1 MSSTNFRKIIISG
14 KICRIGNKIAA
25 CADKEVEMKKEA
37 VFMKRLFAAI
47 LCLCLL
53 AGCGRT
59 DSTGDTCRTAE
70 APGESMVS
78 DTMGGSGE
86 KAVSAGET
94 FRIIQEQ
101 PENLLLAKTDG
112 NSADVYTL
120 SLRDAELTL
129 DGNAFDRNEPGAYQS
144 FPDGTLTGALVEVAC
159 DLVLETY
166 PGQLAE
172 VTAVNIR
179 SDGFDD
185 RCALYLRVLNDLWA
199 VDEGLNSDITMLS
212 VDLSQTGLSD
222 SEQAA
227 VAWVFGGMHDI
238 SETMTVSYEELAAEG
253 YLSDTAPEVDGIPH
267 WKDGCL
273 FTITEQ
279 NGQDSIHVEQD
290 SKNITGADPLPR
302 TEEESGA
309 ACQLPPAE
317 AGQGQSD
324 FCQPVKTEGGE
335 PDALQNTV
343 TFDAQKWR
351 SALGAYFFT
360 DCTAS
365 RDAQGHWGD
374 YTVGAAA
381 IS

>member
-1 MSSTNFRKIIISG
+1 
-14 KICRIGNKIAA
+14 
-25 CADKEVEMKKEA
+25 
-37 VFMKRLFAAI
+37 MKRLFAAI

-53 AGCGRT
+53 AGCGGK
-59 DSTGDTCRTAE
+59 DSTGDTCGTKDDPA
-70 APGESMVS
+70 AG
-78 DTMGGSGE
+78 TE
-86 KAVSAGET
+86 KVEPAGET

-120 SLRDAELTL
+120 SLRDVELTL
-129 DGNAFDRNEPGAYQS
+129 DGNAFDRNEPGAYQR

-172 VTAVNIR
+172 VTAVNLR
-179 SDGFDD
+179 SDGLDD

-238 SETMTVSYEELAAEG
+238 SETMTMSYEELAAEG

-317 AGQGQSD
+317 AEQGQSD

>member
-1 MSSTNFRKIIISG
+1 
-14 KICRIGNKIAA
+14 
-25 CADKEVEMKKEA
+25 MKQ
-37 VFMKRLFAAI
+37 LFAAM

-53 AGCGRT
+53 AGCGGKG
-59 DSTGDTCRTAE
+59 STGDTCRTAE

-120 SLRDAELTL
+120 SLRDVELTL
-129 DGNAFDRNEPGAYQS
+129 DGNAFDRNEPGAYQDL
-144 FPDGTLTGALVEVAC
+144 PGKTLTGALVEVAY

-227 VAWVFGGMHDI
+227 VAWAFGGEHGI
-238 SETMTVSYEELAAEG
+238 SQVLSLNYEQLAAEG
-253 YLSDTAPEVDGIPH
+253 YLIGADPDSDGIPC
-267 WKDGCL
+267 WEDGCL

-279 NGQDSIHVEQD
+279 ETGDNELNG
-290 SKNITGADPLPR
+290 AR
-302 TEEESGA
+302 
-309 ACQLPPAE
+309 
-317 AGQGQSD
+317 
-324 FCQPVKTEGGE
+324 
-335 PDALQNTV
+335 NTV

>member
-1 MSSTNFRKIIISG
+1 
-14 KICRIGNKIAA
+14 
-25 CADKEVEMKKEA
+25 
-37 VFMKRLFAAI
+37 MKRLFAAM

-59 DSTGDTCRTAE
+59 GSTGNTCRTAE

-120 SLRDAELTL
+120 SLRDVELTL
-129 DGNAFDRNEPGAYQS
+129 DGNAFDRNEPGAHQDL
-144 FPDGTLTGALVEVAC
+144 PGKTLTGALVEVAY

-172 VTAVNIR
+172 VTVVNIR

-227 VAWVFGGMHDI
+227 VVWVFGGMHDI
-238 SETMTVSYEELAAEG
+238 SETMTMSYEELAAEG
-253 YLSDTAPEVDGIPH
+253 YLSDTDPEVDGIPH
-267 WKDGCL
+267 WRDGCL
-273 FTITEQ
+273 FTIIEQ
-279 NGQDSIHVEQD
+279 ETGDNELNG
-290 SKNITGADPLPR
+290 AR
-302 TEEESGA
+302 
-309 ACQLPPAE
+309 
-317 AGQGQSD
+317 
-324 FCQPVKTEGGE
+324 
-335 PDALQNTV
+335 NTV

>member
-1 MSSTNFRKIIISG
+1 MSSINFRKIIISG
-14 KICRIGNKIAA
+14 KICKTGNKITV

-47 LCLCLL
+47 LSLCLL

-59 DSTGDTCRTAE
+59 DSTGNTCRAE
-70 APGESMVS
+70 ESSGDGDVPGKTEETGA
-78 DTMGGSGE
+78 DAGGE
-86 KAVSAGET
+86 L
-94 FRIIQEQ
+94 FRIIRSQDGAA
-101 PENLLLAKTDG
+101 PLLLAKESG
-112 NSADVYTL
+112 GPGDVYTL
-120 SLRDAELTL
+120 SPTTVEPTL
-129 DGNAFDRNEPGAYQS
+129 DGRSTAAMDLVYTP
-144 FPDGTLTGALVEVAC
+144 GTLLEITYGS
-159 DLVLETY
+159 VLETY

-238 SETMTVSYEELAAEG
+238 SETMTMSYEELAAEG

-279 NGQDSIHVEQD
+279 ETGDNELNG
-290 SKNITGADPLPR
+290 AR
-302 TEEESGA
+302 
-309 ACQLPPAE
+309 
-317 AGQGQSD
+317 
-324 FCQPVKTEGGE
+324 
-335 PDALQNTV
+335 NTV

>member
-1 MSSTNFRKIIISG
+1 
-14 KICRIGNKIAA
+14 
-25 CADKEVEMKKEA
+25 
-37 VFMKRLFAAI
+37 MKRLFAAM

-53 AGCGRT
+53 AGCGGKG
-59 DSTGDTCRTAE
+59 STGDTCRTAE

-120 SLRDAELTL
+120 SLRDVELTL

-144 FPDGTLTGALVEVAC
+144 FPDGALTGALVEVAY

-179 SDGFDD
+179 SDGLDD

-199 VDEGLNSDITMLS
+199 VDEGLNNDITMLS

-227 VAWVFGGMHDI
+227 VAWAFGGEHGI
-238 SETMTVSYEELAAEG
+238 SQVLSLNYEQLAAEG
-253 YLSDTAPEVDGIPH
+253 YLTGADPDSDGIPC
-267 WKDGCL
+267 WEDGCL

-279 NGQDSIHVEQD
+279 ETGDNELNG
-290 SKNITGADPLPR
+290 AR
-302 TEEESGA
+302 
-309 ACQLPPAE
+309 
-317 AGQGQSD
+317 
-324 FCQPVKTEGGE
+324 
-335 PDALQNTV
+335 NTV
-343 TFDAQKWR
+343 SFDAQKWR

-360 DCTAS
+360 ACTAS
-365 RDAQGHWGD
+365 RDAQGHWED

>member
-1 MSSTNFRKIIISG
+1 
-14 KICRIGNKIAA
+14 
-25 CADKEVEMKKEA
+25 
-37 VFMKRLFAAI
+37 MKRLFAAI

-53 AGCGRT
+53 AGCGGKG
-59 DSTGDTCRTAE
+59 STGDTCRTAE

-120 SLRDAELTL
+120 ALRDVELTL
-129 DGNAFDRNEPGAYQS
+129 DGKAFDRNEPGAYQR
-144 FPDGTLTGALVEVAC
+144 FPDGALTGALVEVAC

-238 SETMTVSYEELAAEG
+238 SEVLSLSYEELAAED
-253 YLSDTAPEVDGIPH
+253 YLTGAEQGADSLPYWE
-267 WKDGCL
+267 DGCL
-273 FTITEQ
+273 FSITERETGDNEL
-279 NGQDSIHVEQD
+279 NG
-290 SKNITGADPLPR
+290 AR
-302 TEEESGA
+302 
-309 ACQLPPAE
+309 
-317 AGQGQSD
+317 
-324 FCQPVKTEGGE
+324 
-335 PDALQNTV
+335 NTV

-351 SALGAYFFT
+351 SALGAYFFA
-360 DCTAS
+360 DCTAEQAL
-365 RDAQGHWGD
+365 DGHWGD
-374 YTVGAAA
+374 YTVGSEA

>member
-1 MSSTNFRKIIISG
+1 
-14 KICRIGNKIAA
+14 
-25 CADKEVEMKKEA
+25 
-37 VFMKRLFAAI
+37 MKRLFAAI

-144 FPDGTLTGALVEVAC
+144 FPDGALTGALVEVAY

-227 VAWVFGGMHDI
+227 VAWVFGGEHGI
-238 SETMTVSYEELAAEG
+238 SQVLSLNYEQLAAEG
-253 YLSDTAPEVDGIPH
+253 YLTGADPDSDGIPC
-267 WKDGCL
+267 WEDGCL

-279 NGQDSIHVEQD
+279 ETGDNELNG
-290 SKNITGADPLPR
+290 AR
-302 TEEESGA
+302 
-309 ACQLPPAE
+309 
-317 AGQGQSD
+317 
-324 FCQPVKTEGGE
+324 
-335 PDALQNTV
+335 NTV

-351 SALGAYFFT
+351 SALGAYFFA
-360 DCTAS
+360 DCTAEQAL
-365 RDAQGHWGD
+365 DGHWGD
-374 YTVGAAA
+374 YTVGSQA

>member
-14 KICRIGNKIAA
+14 KICKTGNKITV

-59 DSTGDTCRTAE
+59 DSTGNTCRAE
-70 APGESMVS
+70 DEPTVGAEKAEPIGES
-78 DTMGGSGE
+78 
-86 KAVSAGET
+86 
-94 FRIIQEQ
+94 FRIIQEK
-101 PENLLLAKTDG
+101 PDWLLLAKEEG
-112 NSADVYTL
+112 GSAEVYTL
-120 SLRDAELTL
+120 SLRDVELTL
-129 DGNAFDRNEPGAYQS
+129 DGEAFERNEPGAYQR
-144 FPDGTLTGALVEVAC
+144 FPDGTLTGALVEVAY

-172 VTAVNIR
+172 VTAVNLR
-179 SDGFDD
+179 SDGLDD

-238 SETMTVSYEELAAEG
+238 SETMTMSYEKLAAEG
-253 YLSDTAPEVDGIPH
+253 YLTGADPDSDGIPC
-267 WKDGCL
+267 WEDGCL

-279 NGQDSIHVEQD
+279 ETGDNELNG
-290 SKNITGADPLPR
+290 AR
-302 TEEESGA
+302 
-309 ACQLPPAE
+309 
-317 AGQGQSD
+317 
-324 FCQPVKTEGGE
+324 
-335 PDALQNTV
+335 NTV

-351 SALGAYFFT
+351 SALGAYFFA
-360 DCTAS
+360 DCTAEQAL
-365 RDAQGHWGD
+365 DGHWGD
-374 YTVGAAA
+374 YTVGSEA

>member
-1 MSSTNFRKIIISG
+1 
-14 KICRIGNKIAA
+14 
-25 CADKEVEMKKEA
+25 
-37 VFMKRLFAAI
+37 MKRLFAAI

-53 AGCGRT
+53 AGCGGKG
-59 DSTGDTCRTAE
+59 STGDTCGTKDDPA
-70 APGESMVS
+70 AG
-78 DTMGGSGE
+78 TE
-86 KAVSAGET
+86 KVESAGET

-120 SLRDAELTL
+120 SLRDVELTL

-144 FPDGTLTGALVEVAC
+144 FPDGTRTGALVEVAC

-238 SETMTVSYEELAAEG
+238 SETMTMSYEELAAEG
-253 YLSDTAPEVDGIPH
+253 YLTGTEPDSDGIP
-267 WKDGCL
+267 C
-273 FTITEQ
+273 
-279 NGQDSIHVEQD
+279 
-290 SKNITGADPLPR
+290 
-302 TEEESGA
+302 
-309 ACQLPPAE
+309 CPA
-317 AGQGQSD
+317 
-324 FCQPVKTEGGE
+324 
-335 PDALQNTV
+335 
-343 TFDAQKWR
+343 R
-351 SALGAYFFT
+351 SACSPLRSRTGR
-360 DCTAS
+360 TAS
-365 RDAQGHWGD
+365 MWNRTAKILPAQ
-374 YTVGAAA
+374 TRCPVQKRKAALLA
-381 IS
+381 NCLRRRPDKGSPTSVR

>member
-1 MSSTNFRKIIISG
+1 
-14 KICRIGNKIAA
+14 
-25 CADKEVEMKKEA
+25 
-37 VFMKRLFAAI
+37 MKRLFAAM

-59 DSTGDTCRTAE
+59 DSTGNTCRAE
-70 APGESMVS
+70 EDSGDGDVPGKTEETGA
-78 DTMGGSGE
+78 DDRGE
-86 KAVSAGET
+86 L
-94 FRIIQEQ
+94 FRIIRSQDGAA
-101 PENLLLAKTDG
+101 PLLLAKESG
-112 NSADVYTL
+112 GPGDVYTL
-120 SLRDAELTL
+120 SPTTVEPTL
-129 DGNAFDRNEPGAYQS
+129 DGRSTAAMDLVYTP
-144 FPDGTLTGALVEVAC
+144 GTLLEITYGS
-159 DLVLETY
+159 VLETY
-166 PGQLAE
+166 PGQLGE

-185 RCALYLRVLNDLWA
+185 LCALYLRVLDDLWA

-227 VAWVFGGMHDI
+227 VAWVFGGEHGI
-238 SETMTVSYEELAAEG
+238 SETMTMSYEELAAEG

-273 FTITEQ
+273 FTIVEQ
-279 NGQDSIHVEQD
+279 NGQGIIPA
-290 SKNITGADPLPR
+290 ITGADPLPR

-343 TFDAQKWR
+343 TFNAQKWR

-365 RDAQGHWGD
+365 RDVQGHWGD

>member
-1 MSSTNFRKIIISG
+1 
-14 KICRIGNKIAA
+14 
-25 CADKEVEMKKEA
+25 
-37 VFMKRLFAAI
+37 
-47 LCLCLL
+47 
-53 AGCGRT
+53 
-59 DSTGDTCRTAE
+59 
-70 APGESMVS
+70 MVS

-120 SLRDAELTL
+120 SLRDVELTL
-129 DGNAFDRNEPGAYQS
+129 DGNAFDRNEPGAYQDL
-144 FPDGTLTGALVEVAC
+144 PGKTLTGALVEVAY

-227 VAWVFGGMHDI
+227 VAWAFGGEHGI
-238 SETMTVSYEELAAEG
+238 SQVLSLNYEQLAAEG
-253 YLSDTAPEVDGIPH
+253 YLTGADPDSDGIPC
-267 WKDGCL
+267 WEDGCL

-279 NGQDSIHVEQD
+279 ETGDNELNG
-290 SKNITGADPLPR
+290 AR
-302 TEEESGA
+302 
-309 ACQLPPAE
+309 
-317 AGQGQSD
+317 
-324 FCQPVKTEGGE
+324 
-335 PDALQNTV
+335 NTV

-351 SALGAYFFT
+351 SALGAYFFA
-360 DCTAS
+360 DCTAEQAL
-365 RDAQGHWGD
+365 DGHWGD
-374 YTVGAAA
+374 YTVGSEA

>member
-1 MSSTNFRKIIISG
+1 
-14 KICRIGNKIAA
+14 
-25 CADKEVEMKKEA
+25 
-37 VFMKRLFAAI
+37 MKRLFAAM

-53 AGCGRT
+53 AGCGGMS
-59 DSTGDTCRTAE
+59 STGDTCGTKDDPA
-70 APGESMVS
+70 AG
-78 DTMGGSGE
+78 TE
-86 KAVSAGET
+86 KVKPAGET

-101 PENLLLAKTDG
+101 PESLLLAKTDG
-112 NSADVYTL
+112 NSADVYTMA
-120 SLRDAELTL
+120 LRDVELTL
-129 DGNAFDRNEPGAYQS
+129 DGNAFDRNEPGAYQDL
-144 FPDGTLTGALVEVAC
+144 PGKTLTGALVEVAY

-185 RCALYLRVLNDLWA
+185 RCALYLRVLNDLCA

-238 SETMTVSYEELAAEG
+238 SETMTMSYEELAAEG

-267 WKDGCL
+267 WRDGCL

-279 NGQDSIHVEQD
+279 NGQDS
-290 SKNITGADPLPR
+290 KNITGADPMPR

-317 AGQGQSD
+317 AGQGQPD
-324 FCQPVKTEGGE
+324 FCPVKTESGE
-335 PDALQNTV
+335 PDALQNAV

-360 DCTAS
+360 DCTTS

>member
-1 MSSTNFRKIIISG
+1 
-14 KICRIGNKIAA
+14 
-25 CADKEVEMKKEA
+25 
-37 VFMKRLFAAI
+37 MKRLFAAM

-112 NSADVYTL
+112 NSANVYTL
-120 SLRDAELTL
+120 SLRDVELTL
-129 DGNAFDRNEPGAYQS
+129 DGNAFDRNEPGAHQDL
-144 FPDGTLTGALVEVAC
+144 PGKTLTGALVEVAY

-172 VTAVNIR
+172 VTVVNIR

-227 VAWVFGGMHDI
+227 VVWVFGGMHDI
-238 SETMTVSYEELAAEG
+238 SETMTMSYEELAAEG
-253 YLSDTAPEVDGIPH
+253 YLSDTDPEVDGIPH
-267 WKDGCL
+267 WRDGCL

-279 NGQDSIHVEQD
+279 ETGDNELNG
-290 SKNITGADPLPR
+290 AR
-302 TEEESGA
+302 
-309 ACQLPPAE
+309 
-317 AGQGQSD
+317 
-324 FCQPVKTEGGE
+324 
-335 PDALQNTV
+335 NTV

>member
-1 MSSTNFRKIIISG
+1 
-14 KICRIGNKIAA
+14 
-25 CADKEVEMKKEA
+25 MKQ
-37 VFMKRLFAAI
+37 LFVAI

-53 AGCGRT
+53 TGCGRT
-59 DSTGDTCRTAE
+59 DSTGNTCRAEDEPTA
-70 APGESMVS
+70 G
-78 DTMGGSGE
+78 TE
-86 KAVSAGET
+86 KAEPIGEN
-94 FRIIQEQ
+94 FRIIQEK
-101 PENLLLAKTDG
+101 PDWLLLAKAEGD
-112 NSADVYTL
+112 SAEVYTL
-120 SLRDAELTL
+120 SLHDVELTL
-129 DGNAFDRNEPGAYQS
+129 DGEAFDRNEPGAYQDL
-144 FPDGTLTGALVEVAC
+144 PGKTLTGALVEVAY

-227 VAWVFGGMHDI
+227 VAWVFGGEHGI
-238 SETMTVSYEELAAEG
+238 SETMTMSYEELAAEG

-273 FTITEQ
+273 FTIVEQ
-279 NGQDSIHVEQD
+279 NGQNIIPA
-290 SKNITGADPLPR
+290 ITGADLLPR

-343 TFDAQKWR
+343 TFNAQKWR

-365 RDAQGHWGD
+365 RDVQGHWGD

>member
-1 MSSTNFRKIIISG
+1 
-14 KICRIGNKIAA
+14 
-25 CADKEVEMKKEA
+25 
-37 VFMKRLFAAI
+37 
-47 LCLCLL
+47 
-53 AGCGRT
+53 
-59 DSTGDTCRTAE
+59 
-70 APGESMVS
+70 MVS

-120 SLRDAELTL
+120 ALRDVELTL
-129 DGNAFDRNEPGAYQS
+129 DGKAFDRNEPGAYQR
-144 FPDGTLTGALVEVAC
+144 FPDGALTGALVEVAC

-238 SETMTVSYEELAAEG
+238 SETMTMSYEELAAEG

-279 NGQDSIHVEQD
+279 ETGDNELNG
-290 SKNITGADPLPR
+290 AR
-302 TEEESGA
+302 
-309 ACQLPPAE
+309 
-317 AGQGQSD
+317 
-324 FCQPVKTEGGE
+324 
-335 PDALQNTV
+335 NTV

-381 IS
+381 ISCIADDRCMNSPGDDSISGAVFTYSRRKS

>member
-1 MSSTNFRKIIISG
+1 
-14 KICRIGNKIAA
+14 
-25 CADKEVEMKKEA
+25 
-37 VFMKRLFAAI
+37 MKRLFAAM

-59 DSTGDTCRTAE
+59 GSTGNTCRTAE

-120 SLRDAELTL
+120 SLRDVELTL
-129 DGNAFDRNEPGAYQS
+129 DGEAFERNEPGAYQR
-144 FPDGTLTGALVEVAC
+144 FPDGTLTGALVEVAY

-199 VDEGLNSDITMLS
+199 VDEGLNNDITMLS

-227 VAWVFGGMHDI
+227 VAWVFGGEHGI
-238 SETMTVSYEELAAEG
+238 SETMTKSYEELAAEG
-253 YLSDTAPEVDGIPH
+253 YLSDTDPEVDGIPH

-279 NGQDSIHVEQD
+279 ETGDNELNG
-290 SKNITGADPLPR
+290 AR
-302 TEEESGA
+302 
-309 ACQLPPAE
+309 
-317 AGQGQSD
+317 
-324 FCQPVKTEGGE
+324 
-335 PDALQNTV
+335 NTV

-351 SALGAYFFT
+351 SALGAYFFA
-360 DCTAS
+360 DCTAEQAL
-365 RDAQGHWGD
+365 DGHWGD
-374 YTVGAAA
+374 YTVGSEA

>member
-1 MSSTNFRKIIISG
+1 M
-14 KICRIGNKIAA
+14 
-25 CADKEVEMKKEA
+25 
-37 VFMKRLFAAI
+37 
-47 LCLCLL
+47 
-53 AGCGRT
+53 
-59 DSTGDTCRTAE
+59 
-70 APGESMVS
+70 
-78 DTMGGSGE
+78 
-86 KAVSAGET
+86 
-94 FRIIQEQ
+94 
-101 PENLLLAKTDG
+101 
-112 NSADVYTL
+112 YTL
-120 SLRDAELTL
+120 SLRDGELTL
-129 DGNAFDRNEPGAYQS
+129 DGEAFERNEPGAYQR
-144 FPDGTLTGALVEVAC
+144 FPDGTLTGALVEVAY

-199 VDEGLNSDITMLS
+199 VDEGLNNDITMLS

-227 VAWVFGGMHDI
+227 VAWVFGGEHGI
-238 SETMTVSYEELAAEG
+238 SETMTKSYEELAAEG

-279 NGQDSIHVEQD
+279 ETGDNELNG
-290 SKNITGADPLPR
+290 AR
-302 TEEESGA
+302 
-309 ACQLPPAE
+309 
-317 AGQGQSD
+317 
-324 FCQPVKTEGGE
+324 
-335 PDALQNTV
+335 NTV